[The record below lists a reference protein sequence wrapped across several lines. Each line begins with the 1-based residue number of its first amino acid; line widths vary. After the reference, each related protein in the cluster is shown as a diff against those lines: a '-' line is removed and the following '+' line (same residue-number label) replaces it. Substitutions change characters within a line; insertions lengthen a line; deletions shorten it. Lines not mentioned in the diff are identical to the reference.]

1 MSVDAQKQGK
11 FTIVNTNIDMTE
23 VTVINAMNGRQ
34 GDNGRK
40 VYIALKDGQVPH
52 NLTGEDIFIAAK
64 DAAGKI
70 KRISGVAEWISRT
83 AGLFAMLLPQD
94 MYQAAGQMQEAYI
107 AVTGDSGSII
117 SSIPITFTVVEN
129 NIIFTANASKD
140 FVDTVEETV
149 QKAVDKLAGLS
160 DKIQAQSVAYDALSG
175 GLNSIMDKFKE
186 KKVASLNADNKF
198 TGINEFSH
206 SIIAGLSPRKA
217 IFNSWD
223 SVIESMDQFGG
234 YWYTDG
240 FNIFGNPSEMPYANI
255 HIVPG
260 NDPKVGRIEIHN
272 PFNQEYWLGSVYDGK
287 IQKWEQ
293 MAKTTS
299 RKVPFTD
306 FNYVAQNMGIY
317 AGNWYN
323 DGTQIINGPNDQLD
337 FTNVVVISG
346 NSLGSGY
353 IEINNSFNQEHWIG
367 SVAGGQI
374 QKWVKVQMTTS
385 SKAPFTDYAYVA
397 KNMGIYGG
405 NWYTD
410 GQEINNAP
418 EIGLTKS
425 NISIVTGND
434 LGSGRIEIHD
444 PDTHHFWIGSVQGGS
459 ITGWE
464 EIGIN
469 DSTIYSKDITFM
481 GGVLFLR
488 RTGKFVQGYI
498 YSEAVNQTFKPF
510 TTIAKNIVPDGFR
523 PVITADGYTDLK
535 TYQDNA
541 TTNGMLELGTDGS
554 LSSRSASNGSINGW
568 MRWSATW
575 ITKDNI
581 PK

>member
-70 KRISGVAEWISRT
+70 KRISGVAEWVSRT

-160 DKIQAQSVAYDALSG
+160 DKIQAQSAAYDALSG

-186 KKVASLNADNKF
+186 KKVASLNTDNKF

-255 HIVPG
+255 QIIPG

-317 AGNWYN
+317 AGTWYN

-337 FTNVVVISG
+337 FTSVVVISG

-353 IEINNSFNQEHWIG
+353 IEINNSFN
-367 SVAGGQI
+367 
-374 QKWVKVQMTTS
+374 
-385 SKAPFTDYAYVA
+385 
-397 KNMGIYGG
+397 
-405 NWYTD
+405 
-410 GQEINNAP
+410 
-418 EIGLTKS
+418 LL
-425 NISIVTGND
+425 IS
-434 LGSGRIEIHD
+434 
-444 PDTHHFWIGSVQGGS
+444 Q
-459 ITGWE
+459 
-464 EIGIN
+464 
-469 DSTIYSKDITFM
+469 
-481 GGVLFLR
+481 
-488 RTGKFVQGYI
+488 
-498 YSEAVNQTFKPF
+498 
-510 TTIAKNIVPDGFR
+510 
-523 PVITADGYTDLK
+523 
-535 TYQDNA
+535 
-541 TTNGMLELGTDGS
+541 
-554 LSSRSASNGSINGW
+554 
-568 MRWSATW
+568 
-575 ITKDNI
+575 
-581 PK
+581 

>member
-1 MSVDAQKQGK
+1 
-11 FTIVNTNIDMTE
+11 
-23 VTVINAMNGRQ
+23 
-34 GDNGRK
+34 
-40 VYIALKDGQVPH
+40 
-52 NLTGEDIFIAAK
+52 
-64 DAAGKI
+64 
-70 KRISGVAEWISRT
+70 
-83 AGLFAMLLPQD
+83 
-94 MYQAAGQMQEAYI
+94 
-107 AVTGDSGSII
+107 
-117 SSIPITFTVVEN
+117 
-129 NIIFTANASKD
+129 
-140 FVDTVEETV
+140 
-149 QKAVDKLAGLS
+149 
-160 DKIQAQSVAYDALSG
+160 
-175 GLNSIMDKFKE
+175 
-186 KKVASLNADNKF
+186 
-198 TGINEFSH
+198 
-206 SIIAGLSPRKA
+206 
-217 IFNSWD
+217 
-223 SVIESMDQFGG
+223 
-234 YWYTDG
+234 
-240 FNIFGNPSEMPYANI
+240 
-255 HIVPG
+255 
-260 NDPKVGRIEIHN
+260 
-272 PFNQEYWLGSVYDGK
+272 
-287 IQKWEQ
+287 
-293 MAKTTS
+293 
-299 RKVPFTD
+299 
-306 FNYVAQNMGIY
+306 
-317 AGNWYN
+317 
-323 DGTQIINGPNDQLD
+323 
-337 FTNVVVISG
+337 
-346 NSLGSGY
+346 
-353 IEINNSFNQEHWIG
+353 
-367 SVAGGQI
+367 
-374 QKWVKVQMTTS
+374 MTTS

-425 NISIVTGND
+425 NITIVTGND

-510 TTIAKNIVPDGFR
+510 TTIAKNVVPDGFR

>member
-70 KRISGVAEWISRT
+70 KRISGVAEWVSRT

-160 DKIQAQSVAYDALSG
+160 DKIQAQSAAYDALSG

-186 KKVASLNADNKF
+186 KKVASLNTDNKF

-240 FNIFGNPSEMPYANI
+240 FNIFGNPSEMPYANMQI
-255 HIVPG
+255 IPG

-425 NISIVTGND
+425 NITIVTGND

-488 RTGKFVQGYI
+488 RTGK
-498 YSEAVNQTFKPF
+498 
-510 TTIAKNIVPDGFR
+510 
-523 PVITADGYTDLK
+523 
-535 TYQDNA
+535 
-541 TTNGMLELGTDGS
+541 
-554 LSSRSASNGSINGW
+554 
-568 MRWSATW
+568 
-575 ITKDNI
+575 
-581 PK
+581 